1 MEEAKYK
8 FNRDKKKSNT
18 KKTRPVKKINISKP
32 QETYDPLK
40 VNQKVEKELE
50 ENKQDIN
57 KRRPVG
63 RPRTG
68 RKSYQT
74 VRLLKSTVLK
84 INSLENALGIPT
96 QDETVEQAIDEVI
109 NSLTT
114 DEKRG
119 YDLWFDMFKKKE
131 SKHK

>member
-18 KKTRPVKKINISKP
+18 KKLRPVKKINISKP